1 MDVRS
6 YLHTSLQQYRDPNR
20 TFRDV
25 DTVLQMYGSLKP
37 KMDTYTYDHGDTQL
51 LLCLYGTTPI
61 TYRSSPYNIPVAM
74 WIPADY
80 PTHPPIFYVK
90 PTSNMLVRP
99 GMHVDVSGLCYHPYL
114 ASWKEDVANHNL
126 VELIAIFQQVFGKEP
141 PVYTKPSTS
150 TQSPANTPPTTNA
163 RMPSPIGNKTSSTP
177 TNNVSYPT
185 SSSGSEGTAF
195 YNISQVFSSASP
207 NSSYQ
212 AVASPRSQ
220 SARTLMQSNP
230 ADLTPLQQQAYRKLV
245 DRMKDF
251 ELSISVDMDRLLE
264 ANRQLNDGEQQIGYE
279 QRLLTDVKQRLQN
292 NIDLV
297 QHKNQEIE
305 KTLEQVNNLPDVV
318 VDESLC
324 GTTVVYNQLFDLVA
338 EDNAIVDTIYYLSR
352 ALNTEVIDLA
362 TFMKAS
368 YACPMRTKNT
378 SM

>member
-1 MDVRS
+1 ERVKCYSVYPTSKESVKNGPLTDVCFS
-6 YLHTSLQQYRDPNR
+6 QYRDPTR

-74 WIPADY
+74 WIPTDY

-150 TQSPANTPPTTNA
+150 NQSPTNTPPPTNA
-163 RMPSPIGNKTSSTP
+163 RMPSPIGNKTGTP
-177 TNNVSYPT
+177 PNANVSYPT

-195 YNISQVFSSASP
+195 YNISQVFSSVSC
-207 NSSYQ
+207 
-212 AVASPRSQ
+212 V
-220 SARTLMQSNP
+220 
-230 ADLTPLQQQAYRKLV
+230 
-245 DRMKDF
+245 
-251 ELSISVDMDRLLE
+251 
-264 ANRQLNDGEQQIGYE
+264 
-279 QRLLTDVKQRLQN
+279 
-292 NIDLV
+292 
-297 QHKNQEIE
+297 
-305 KTLEQVNNLPDVV
+305 
-318 VDESLC
+318 
-324 GTTVVYNQLFDLVA
+324 
-338 EDNAIVDTIYYLSR
+338 
-352 ALNTEVIDLA
+352 
-362 TFMKAS
+362 
-368 YACPMRTKNT
+368 
-378 SM
+378 